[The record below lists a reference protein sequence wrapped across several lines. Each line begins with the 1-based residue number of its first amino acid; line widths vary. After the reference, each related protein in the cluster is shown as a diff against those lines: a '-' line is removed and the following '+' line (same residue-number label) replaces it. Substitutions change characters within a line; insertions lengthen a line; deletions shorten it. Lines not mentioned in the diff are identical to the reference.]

1 MQIKYSLGHA
11 SPKLVEDAFDLRQ
24 QVFTHEQGF
33 PADIDVDEYDDTA
46 LHVVLYLNQH
56 PAAVLRCILFEETG
70 LVKVG
75 RVAVQKQHRGKG
87 LGREL
92 MKFVEHYA
100 QQHHFKKIGLSAQ
113 HTAIEFYHSLKYQTE
128 GEIYDEDGMDHIYM
142 TRSLEQ

>member
-70 LVKVG
+70 LVKV
-75 RVAVQKQHRGKG
+75 AVLRYKNSIEEKG
-87 LGREL
+87 
-92 MKFVEHYA
+92 
-100 QQHHFKKIGLSAQ
+100 
-113 HTAIEFYHSLKYQTE
+113 
-128 GEIYDEDGMDHIYM
+128 
-142 TRSLEQ
+142 

>member
-70 LVKVG
+70 LVKVVVL
-75 RVAVQKQHRGKG
+75 RYKNSIEEKG
-87 LGREL
+87 YTMNF

-100 QQHHFKKIGLSAQ
+100 QQHHFKKYTFCTTYCHRVLSLFKVPNRGGN
-113 HTAIEFYHSLKYQTE
+113 I
-128 GEIYDEDGMDHIYM
+128 
-142 TRSLEQ
+142 R